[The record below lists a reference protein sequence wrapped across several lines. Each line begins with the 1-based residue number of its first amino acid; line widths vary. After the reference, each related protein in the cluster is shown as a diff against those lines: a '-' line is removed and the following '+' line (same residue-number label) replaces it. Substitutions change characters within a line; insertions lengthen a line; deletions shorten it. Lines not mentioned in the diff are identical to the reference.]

1 MSEQQQA
8 PARRPQPP
16 QQAQQP
22 ARARSELSREELR
35 AHLANVES
43 QVKSALRIIAS
54 ESKGTQQAHSALR
67 ADLSSALVRLQAD
80 MNGSASELAA
90 KLDRLGAE
98 VSFLSR
104 QRRISRIIFATFGM
118 TLSFV
123 LGVLV
128 IVGWLLVKEGM
139 LQTMVPPLPL
149 EDMLDRSKSGKA
161 TMGGTGAPAAS
172 QLNERPQRPS
182 REPPSAQPQE
192 SEATPAN
199 PGVGTSTLPGAVER
213 QPLSA
218 PGKQGQSE
226 VIVPPPIAPLSSP
239 APDLPAGLIQSA
251 PRPTRQ

>member
-1 MSEQQQA
+1 MSEHQA

-22 ARARSELSREELR
+22 PRARTELSREELR

-54 ESKGTQQAHSALR
+54 ESKGMQQAHSALR

-104 QRRISRIIFATFGM
+104 QRRVSRIIFATFGM

-128 IVGWLLVKEGM
+128 IAGWLLVKEGM
-139 LQTMVPPLPL
+139 LQNLAPPLPL
-149 EDMLDRSKSGKA
+149 EDMLQRQPSASGAKSPP
-161 TMGGTGAPAAS
+161 PAS
-172 QLNERPQRPS
+172 LNERPPRTGPQPTAPNTVTGSSPLPNPVERQPLA
-182 REPPSAQPQE
+182 PPAQGG
-192 SEATPAN
+192 T
-199 PGVGTSTLPGAVER
+199 GTSTLPAAPSQESEQLPPNLLLQEQPR
-213 QPLSA
+213 Q
-218 PGKQGQSE
+218 
-226 VIVPPPIAPLSSP
+226 
-239 APDLPAGLIQSA
+239 
-251 PRPTRQ
+251 